1 MEEVN
6 QAGEVEGIQDLAGGE
21 IAASKRG
28 SGQRASKAADNQLD
42 FGLTLAEEQTAAS
55 EAKDLLVA

>member
-1 MEEVN
+1 M
-6 QAGEVEGIQDLAGGE
+6 QPASG
-21 IAASKRG
+21 AAG